1 MLSDLRFRV
10 RALLRRK
17 TVDAEMDEELRA
29 HLAHLTRKHEQ
40 SGLAHDEAARR
51 ARLDFGGLDQ
61 VTAECR
67 DARGVGLVEAL
78 LHDVRY
84 AARMLR
90 KDVSFTLIAVTTL
103 ALGIGASTTVFGV
116 VDWILLKPLPYR
128 AAERIVF
135 PWRLPPPP
143 ANVGFDV
150 IPWGRLDFRA
160 FAEQTQTFEQLGAFL
175 GASFTL
181 TGSGEPTRFEGARVS
196 ARFFDALGARPQ
208 LGRVFSDQD
217 DQPGREQAVVLS
229 DRLWRDHFSTDP
241 SVIGRVIILNGAPHA
256 VIGVMPAGFAF
267 PQSAGMPGIFTLP
280 HESALW
286 VPLALS
292 RGPAIRGE
300 PSELAVI
307 GRLASAT
314 NIEQAQSELDLFA
327 QQMDR
332 RFPAGKGWFRSR
344 VVPMT
349 RQLVGE
355 TQRPLLLLLGAVGVL
370 LLITWSNVANLL
382 LARSIVRW
390 REFTLRAAL
399 GASRPRLFGQ
409 LTIENLILAGI
420 GGIAGVG
427 FAGVAVELVKAFG
440 PTDVPRLSEVR
451 IDSSVLVFSTVTSL
465 ACGVAFGLAS
475 AWAPTREDLVSSLKE
490 GGSRSANGAGGSRQ
504 SRMRSALLVCE
515 VSLALVLMIASG
527 LLVRTFIR
535 LARVDAGF
543 NPKRALT
550 FELTLPSSSYA
561 DADRIVALY
570 RAALERLRALPG
582 VESAG
587 IGETV
592 PMGGAGESTGL
603 RILDRPHAGALSP
616 PFANYTIVSPGYFAA
631 VATPLLRGRD
641 ILESDTG
648 ESLPVAI
655 VNAAMARRYWPGQD
669 AIGKQVGLPIR
680 SFNMTVVGVVA
691 DVKHLSFREEPGPEI
706 YVPYTQKPWPS
717 MLTMHVVV
725 RTRTDPAGLAGTIRN
740 AIRSVD
746 PDLPLAAF
754 TTLDAIVDN
763 AMAQPRFSMLLMS
776 GFGAMSVLLACV
788 GLYGAVSYSVTCRT
802 QELGIR
808 RALGA
813 PPRRV
818 LALVLAQCARITTL
832 GIVIG
837 VGIATLV
844 LRLMAAFLYGV
855 ESTDPATFVLL
866 SLLLLAVAS
875 LACYLPA
882 RRATQID
889 PLVAMRVE

>member
-17 TVDAEMDEELRA
+17 AVDAELEEELRA

-40 SGLAHDEAARR
+40 AGLAHDEAVRR
-51 ARLDFGGLDQ
+51 ARLDFGGLDRIA
-61 VTAECR
+61 AECR
-67 DARGVGLVEAL
+67 DARGVWLVEAL

-84 AARMLR
+84 AARRLR
-90 KDVSFTLIAVTTL
+90 KDVSLTLIAVTTL

-116 VDWILLKPLPYR
+116 VDAILLKPLPYR

-135 PWRLPPPP
+135 PWRLPPPT

-150 IPWGRLDFRA
+150 IPWGRFDFLT
-160 FAEQTQTFEQLGAFL
+160 FAEQNQTFEQLGAFL

-181 TGSGEPTRFEGARVS
+181 TGSGEPTRFEGAQVS
-196 ARFFDALGARPQ
+196 ARFFDTLGTRPQ
-208 LGRVFSDQD
+208 LGRVFADGD
-217 DQPGREQAVVLS
+217 DQPGHEQAVVLS
-229 DRLWRDHFSTDP
+229 DRLWRDRFGADR
-241 SVIGRVIILNGAPHA
+241 SVIGRAIILNGAPHT
-256 VIGVMPAGFAF
+256 VVGVMPAGFGF
-267 PQSAGMPGIFTLP
+267 PRSAGMPGIFTLP
-280 HESALW
+280 HESELW

-292 RGPAIRGE
+292 RGPAARGE
-300 PSELAVI
+300 PNELAVI
-307 GRLASAT
+307 GRLAAGA
-314 NIEQAQSELDLFA
+314 NVERAQSELDLFA

-332 RFPAGKGWFRSR
+332 RFPQGKGWFRSR

-349 RQLVGE
+349 QQLVGE
-355 TQRPLLLLLGAVGVL
+355 TRRPLLLLLGAVGVL

-399 GASRPRLFGQ
+399 GASRARLFGQ
-409 LTIENLILAGI
+409 LTIENLILSGI
-420 GGIAGVG
+420 GGIGGV
-427 FAGVAVELVKAFG
+427 ALARMAVELVKNFG

-451 IDSSVLVFSTVTSL
+451 IGSSVLVFSTVMSL
-465 ACGVAFGLAS
+465 ACGLALGLAS
-475 AWAPTREDLVSSLKE
+475 AWAPRGEDLVSSLKE
-490 GGSRSANGAGGSRQ
+490 GGSRSVNGG

-527 LLVRTFIR
+527 LLVRTFVR
-535 LARVDAGF
+535 LAHVDAGF
-543 NPKRALT
+543 NPNRALT

-587 IGETV
+587 MGETV

-603 RILDRPHAGALSP
+603 RILDRPQSEALSP
-616 PFANYTIVSPGYFAA
+616 PFANYTIVSPGYFPS
-631 VATPLLRGRD
+631 VATALLRGRD
-641 ILESDTG
+641 FLESDTG
-648 ESLPVAI
+648 DSMPVAI

-669 AIGKQVGLPIR
+669 AIGRQVGLPIR

-717 MLTMHVVV
+717 MLTMHIVV
-725 RTRTDPAGLAGTIRN
+725 RTRTDPAGLAGAVRN
-740 AIRSVD
+740 AIRSLD

-754 TTLDAIVDN
+754 TSLDTIVDH

-776 GFGAMSVLLACV
+776 GFGVMSVLLACV
-788 GLYGAVSYSVTCRT
+788 GLYGAVSYSVTSRT

-818 LALVLAQCARITTL
+818 FALVFAQCARIATL
-832 GIVIG
+832 GIFIG
-837 VGIATLV
+837 VSIATFV
-844 LRLMAAFLYGV
+844 LRPMAAFLYGV

-866 SLLLLAVAS
+866 PLLLLAVAS

-889 PLVAMRVE
+889 PMIAMRVE

>member
-1 MLSDLRFRV
+1 
-10 RALLRRK
+10 
-17 TVDAEMDEELRA
+17 
-29 HLAHLTRKHEQ
+29 
-40 SGLAHDEAARR
+40 
-51 ARLDFGGLDQ
+51 
-61 VTAECR
+61 
-67 DARGVGLVEAL
+67 
-78 LHDVRY
+78 
-84 AARMLR
+84 
-90 KDVSFTLIAVTTL
+90 
-103 ALGIGASTTVFGV
+103 
-116 VDWILLKPLPYR
+116 
-128 AAERIVF
+128 
-135 PWRLPPPP
+135 
-143 ANVGFDV
+143 
-150 IPWGRLDFRA
+150 
-160 FAEQTQTFEQLGAFL
+160 
-175 GASFTL
+175 
-181 TGSGEPTRFEGARVS
+181 
-196 ARFFDALGARPQ
+196 
-208 LGRVFSDQD
+208 
-217 DQPGREQAVVLS
+217 
-229 DRLWRDHFSTDP
+229 
-241 SVIGRVIILNGAPHA
+241 
-256 VIGVMPAGFAF
+256 
-267 PQSAGMPGIFTLP
+267 
-280 HESALW
+280 
-286 VPLALS
+286 
-292 RGPAIRGE
+292 
-300 PSELAVI
+300 
-307 GRLASAT
+307 
-314 NIEQAQSELDLFA
+314 
-327 QQMDR
+327 
-332 RFPAGKGWFRSR
+332 
-344 VVPMT
+344 
-349 RQLVGE
+349 
-355 TQRPLLLLLGAVGVL
+355 
-370 LLITWSNVANLL
+370 
-382 LARSIVRW
+382 
-390 REFTLRAAL
+390 LRAAL
-399 GASRPRLFGQ
+399 GASRARLFGQ
-409 LTIENLILAGI
+409 LTVENLILAGI
-420 GGIAGVG
+420 GGIAGV
-427 FAGVAVELVKAFG
+427 ALARVAVELVKAFG

-451 IDSSVLVFSTVTSL
+451 IGSSVLVFSTVMSL
-465 ACGVAFGLAS
+465 GCGLAFGLAC

-490 GGSRSANGAGGSRQ
+490 GGSRSVNSVSG

-527 LLVRTFIR
+527 LLVRTFMQ

-543 NPKRALT
+543 NPNRALT

-603 RILDRPHAGALSP
+603 RILDRPHIEALSP

-641 ILESDTG
+641 FLESDTG
-648 ESLPVAI
+648 GSMPVAI

-680 SFNMTVVGVVA
+680 SFDMTVVGVVA

-725 RTRTDPAGLAGTIRN
+725 RTRTDPAGLAGTVRN

-754 TTLDAIVDN
+754 TTLDTIVDT
-763 AMAQPRFSMLLMS
+763 AIAQPRFSMLLMS
-776 GFGAMSVLLACV
+776 GFGAVAVFLACV
-788 GLYGAVSYSVTCRT
+788 GLYGAVSYSVTSRT

-818 LALVLAQCARITTL
+818 LALVLAQCARIATL
-832 GIVIG
+832 GIFIG
-837 VGIATLV
+837 VSIAMFV
-844 LRLMAAFLYGV
+844 LRPMAAFLYGV